1 MDRGKIG
8 FIGVSRLSSAK
19 IRGHDT
25 SSPVMQDNVVHGRSC
40 PLIFAPTFQV
50 IKKVDL
56 SKIRTA
62 ETSQAAID
70 KCRRQGETDDGTF
83 TRMWES

>member
-19 IRGHDT
+19 IRVHDT
-25 SSPVMQDNVVHGRSC
+25 SSLVMQDKVVHGRSC

-50 IKKVDL
+50 IERFDL
-56 SKIRTA
+56 SIIRIA
-62 ETSQAAID
+62 DYLPLVVDGRLAKSYAIRSD
-70 KCRRQGETDDGTF
+70 KL
-83 TRMWES
+83 